1 MKLFTS
7 SSDLCL
13 ISLVSSQQADISKW
27 KNRAIKLKGKSKAEG
42 DKMASPSTPTKRGF
56 STMAD
61 SDTVL
66 NAPKKFLLPAN
77 KLLDSPKKD
86 LATLRKAS
94 DSPKYSVPKSR
105 FFDTSEG
112 SELLSRSRP
121 KQFFDNS
128 ALGNIPGKPHT
139 KSKVQIIYF

>member
-1 MKLFTS
+1 MMKLFTS

-27 KNRAIKLKGKSKAEG
+27 KNRAIKLKVKSKAEG
-42 DKMASPSTPTKRGF
+42 DKMASPSTPTKTPSTPTKRGF
-56 STMAD
+56 STIAD
-61 SDTVL
+61 SHTVL
-66 NAPKKFLLPAN
+66 HAPKKFLLPAN
-77 KLLDSPKKD
+77 KLLDSPK
-86 LATLRKAS
+86 
-94 DSPKYSVPKSR
+94 SR
-105 FFDTSEG
+105 FFDTGEG

-128 ALGNIPGKPHT
+128 ALGNIPGKPHA